1 MQANQLRQFET
12 EPIGRL
18 LLRYS
23 IPAIVGNIVMATYNI
38 IDRIFIGQGVGPEAI
53 AGLGIT
59 FPVMNISTAFGVLVG
74 VGGSSRVSILLGEK
88 NYKMAQR
95 VLGNALVLT
104 IGIALAYIAC
114 FAVFIDDFLYMF
126 GADEQT
132 LPYAHDYLIYLLPG
146 FLFINLSYSF
156 NNYIRS
162 SGYPR
167 KAMIT
172 MFIGA
177 VVNVILDP
185 IFIFGLNMGIKG
197 AAIATDIAM
206 GVSMVWVMAHLSQEK
221 HHLHFT
227 RGIYKLQWGIVAS
240 IFSIGAAPFLINI
253 THSFVGALINHSLLR
268 WGGYMAIAAA
278 SIFNTFGQILVMVII
293 GLCQGMQPI
302 VGYNY
307 GARIFSRLRRTYT
320 LTAAAASAICI
331 VGTAIAIFCP
341 TLIARAFTADDTLI
355 DVTDNAL
362 RIAMSMF
369 WLVGFQIVSTNFF
382 QSIGKAWKSIFLSLT
397 RQILF
402 LIPLVLTVP
411 LWLGLDGVWAS
422 FAISDVIST
431 IIAAAMI
438 VAQFRYFTRLTTS
451 PAPST

>member
-185 IFIFGLNMGIKG
+185 IFIFGFNMGIK
-197 AAIATDIAM
+197 D
-206 GVSMVWVMAHLSQEK
+206 
-221 HHLHFT
+221 
-227 RGIYKLQWGIVAS
+227 R
-240 IFSIGAAPFLINI
+240 
-253 THSFVGALINHSLLR
+253 
-268 WGGYMAIAAA
+268 
-278 SIFNTFGQILVMVII
+278 
-293 GLCQGMQPI
+293 
-302 VGYNY
+302 Y
-307 GARIFSRLRRTYT
+307 GR
-320 LTAAAASAICI
+320 
-331 VGTAIAIFCP
+331 V
-341 TLIARAFTADDTLI
+341 
-355 DVTDNAL
+355 
-362 RIAMSMF
+362 
-369 WLVGFQIVSTNFF
+369 
-382 QSIGKAWKSIFLSLT
+382 
-397 RQILF
+397 
-402 LIPLVLTVP
+402 
-411 LWLGLDGVWAS
+411 DGVGDGPPLAGEAPPALHPRHLQAAVGHRS
-422 FAISDVIST
+422 FDILNRCRAVSH
-431 IIAAAMI
+431 
-438 VAQFRYFTRLTTS
+438 QHH
-451 PAPST
+451 P